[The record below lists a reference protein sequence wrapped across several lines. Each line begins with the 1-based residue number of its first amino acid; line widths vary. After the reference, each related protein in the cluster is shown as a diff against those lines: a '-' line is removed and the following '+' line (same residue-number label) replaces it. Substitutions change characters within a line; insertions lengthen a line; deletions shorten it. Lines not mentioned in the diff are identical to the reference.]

1 MADHADMDSD
11 IQPPN
16 PHGKTY
22 TFDDFIAE
30 EEAYREERES
40 SGVERENEGE

>member
-1 MADHADMDSD
+1 MADHANMDSD
-11 IQPPN
+11 IRPPS

-30 EEAYREERES
+30 EEAHRQEQRAKS
-40 SGVERENEGE
+40 VDDKKDGE